1 MTRPVFLAE
10 PAELAD
16 VRAGGVAHVRG
27 PEAHHAASVRRIRS
41 GEEVDVVDGRGR
53 RVTGAVTDAAKD
65 RLTVSVTT
73 VVDEPA
79 PTPRLVLVQALGK
92 GGRDEQAVESATEL
106 GVDRVV
112 PWQAERCVS
121 RWDAKADK
129 GRARW
134 TSVAE
139 GAAKQSRRARV
150 PAVDAV
156 VTTASLA
163 DAVARAT
170 GAGAA
175 EASGPGGTAGHG
187 AGAPGAAGSGATVLV
202 LHESATERLAALL
215 AAGAVAPGPAAPEVP
230 VRPAAVAPG
239 PAAPEVPVQH
249 AAAAPGEVWCVVGPE
264 GGISDAELDALVA
277 AGAVPVRLGP
287 HVLRTSSA
295 GPAALAALG
304 AALGRW

>member
-10 PAELAD
+10 PAELVD
-16 VRAGGVAHVRG
+16 VRAGAVAQVRG
-27 PEAHHAASVRRIRS
+27 PEAHHAASVRRIRT
-41 GEEVDVVDGRGR
+41 GEEVDLVDGRGR
-53 RVTGAVTDAAKD
+53 RVTGSVTGAAKD

-92 GGRDEQAVESATEL
+92 GGRDEQAVESAIEL
-106 GVDRVV
+106 GVDRVL

-134 TSVAE
+134 TSVAQ

-170 GAGAA
+170 GARATGAGA
-175 EASGPGGTAGHG
+175 TEASGTEGTPGHG
-187 AGAPGAAGSGATVLV
+187 PAAPGAAGSGATVLV
-202 LHESATERLAALL
+202 LHESATERLATLL
-215 AAGAVAPGPAAPEVP
+215 AAGAVASGRAAPELP
-230 VRPAAVAPG
+230 VEP
-239 PAAPEVPVQH
+239 